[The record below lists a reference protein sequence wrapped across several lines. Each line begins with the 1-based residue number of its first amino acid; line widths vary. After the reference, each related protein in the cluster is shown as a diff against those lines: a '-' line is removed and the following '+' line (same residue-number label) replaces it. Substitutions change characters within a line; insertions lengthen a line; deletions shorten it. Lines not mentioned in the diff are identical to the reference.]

1 MSWRLSVL
9 AVFLISASTIEAQSP
24 QPAQPNLPF
33 QMLKPTLDVGFVIAD
48 PAKSEE
54 FYGGLLGMKKLP
66 PIDLPDGGKMHRFQY
81 GSSTIK
87 LLQYEKTPPAY
98 QGGINNAVGLRLLT
112 LFIPD
117 LDKIVENAAAHGFPK
132 PGILGKG
139 RGQRLIF
146 INDPDGNQVEL
157 LELPEG
163 AEPAAADRTTVGL
176 TVTSIEKSR
185 EFYGKILGLPE
196 QPSRPL
202 FNTGG
207 PIKYIFEAGKSTIKF
222 WSFEKELPVH
232 TGKWDEAVGIR
243 YMTFL
248 VKDVDAA
255 FEELTKRGAKIAQPP
270 TDFGSLARVMFI
282 TDPDGNYIELAA
294 LAKPKAK

>member
-163 AEPAAADRTTVGL
+163 AEPAV
-176 TVTSIEKSR
+176 
-185 EFYGKILGLPE
+185 
-196 QPSRPL
+196 
-202 FNTGG
+202 NTGG